1 MNRDYATK
9 LISGSAAEK
18 TLKKL
23 AWNVEDLSQLNADG
37 RQLVMTLWQVHNL
50 AERDEVAYISANA
63 PKMIAN
69 MKKQLLVFLQG
80 VYRFRRTPATHIFVL
95 MISPEQRNKK
105 PYALHV
111 QCVPYTNLKHSTCRC
126 LVNSFER

>member
-9 LISGSAAEK
+9 LISGSAAVK

-37 RQLVMTLWQVHNL
+37 RQLVMTLWQVHDL
-50 AERDEVAYISANA
+50 VEGDEAAYISANA

-69 MKKQLLVFLQG
+69 MKKKLLVFLQG
-80 VYRFRRTPATHIFVL
+80 VYRFRRTPATHIC
-95 MISPEQRNKK
+95 
-105 PYALHV
+105 ADD
-111 QCVPYTNLKHSTCRC
+111 
-126 LVNSFER
+126 